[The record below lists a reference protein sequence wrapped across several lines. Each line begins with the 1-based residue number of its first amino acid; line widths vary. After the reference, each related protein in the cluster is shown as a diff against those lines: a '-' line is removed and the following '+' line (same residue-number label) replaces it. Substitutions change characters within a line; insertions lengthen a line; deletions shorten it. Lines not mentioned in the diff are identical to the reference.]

1 MIIPIPTGAIRRAA
15 EKARREEQA
24 RREAAA
30 RAGIS
35 CPVCGNVDLP
45 VQRRR
50 GSRALHA
57 FLYLCWIIPG
67 FVYGLWRDRQRVLR
81 CRKCN
86 TLMGEVPDA
95 G

>member
-1 MIIPIPTGAIRRAA
+1 MIIPVPIGAMRRAA

-24 RREAAA
+24 RREAAMK
-30 RAGIS
+30 AGIT

-45 VQRRR
+45 VERRR

-57 FLYLCWIIPG
+57 FLYLWWIIPG
-67 FVYGLWRDRQRVLR
+67 FVYGLWRDRRRVLR

-86 TLMGEVPDA
+86 TLMGEVQA
-95 G
+95 